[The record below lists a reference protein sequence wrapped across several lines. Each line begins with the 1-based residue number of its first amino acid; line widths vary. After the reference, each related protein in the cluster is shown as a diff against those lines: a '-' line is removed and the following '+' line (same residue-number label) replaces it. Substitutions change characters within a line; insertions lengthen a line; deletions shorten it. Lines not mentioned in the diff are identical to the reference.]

1 MARKHKLKRNLGL
14 FLVTLFALG
23 NIVGAGIYALIGKVA
38 GEAGLATPLAFL
50 VAMLIASFS
59 ALSFA
64 ELSSSHPYSEGVSA
78 YVHAAFRRKWASMA
92 IGFLMSVATIVSAA
106 TLARAFGGYLNS
118 STGLYVGL
126 GSTLIILLFGI
137 LAAVGVEESLKF
149 SAAHTIIEI
158 IGLLVIVWFG
168 RQALADAITNPSVIL
183 DFRSVGIMGVLSGA
197 FLAFYAYIG
206 IEDVVHLSEET
217 KKTKT
222 NMPKAII
229 YSVVISTILYVLI
242 AIVATKF
249 IPINQLKDSE
259 APLSLV
265 FKTITSTP
273 AWVITL
279 IALTATAG
287 GVLAHVLSGSRLLY
301 GMAEA
306 GWIHKRLSVVHE
318 KRKTP
323 TASILVVVI
332 LSSILSVL
340 FDLTILAST
349 TSYLILLV
357 FGFVNLSLLW
367 LKLRKK
373 ANSTVGFRVPI
384 YVPILGLIFCLILII
399 TQTIELIGR
408 L

>member
-1 MARKHKLKRNLGL
+1 
-14 FLVTLFALG
+14 
-23 NIVGAGIYALIGKVA
+23 
-38 GEAGLATPLAFL
+38 
-50 VAMLIASFS
+50 
-59 ALSFA
+59 
-64 ELSSSHPYSEGVSA
+64 
-78 YVHAAFRRKWASMA
+78 
-92 IGFLMSVATIVSAA
+92 
-106 TLARAFGGYLNS
+106 
-118 STGLYVGL
+118 
-126 GSTLIILLFGI
+126 
-137 LAAVGVEESLKF
+137 
-149 SAAHTIIEI
+149 
-158 IGLLVIVWFG
+158 
-168 RQALADAITNPSVIL
+168 
-183 DFRSVGIMGVLSGA
+183 
-197 FLAFYAYIG
+197 
-206 IEDVVHLSEET
+206 
-217 KKTKT
+217 
-222 NMPKAII
+222 
-229 YSVVISTILYVLI
+229 
-242 AIVATKF
+242 
-249 IPINQLKDSE
+249 
-259 APLSLV
+259 
-265 FKTITSTP
+265 
-273 AWVITL
+273 VITL

-373 ANSTVGFRVPI
+373 ANKTGGFRVPI